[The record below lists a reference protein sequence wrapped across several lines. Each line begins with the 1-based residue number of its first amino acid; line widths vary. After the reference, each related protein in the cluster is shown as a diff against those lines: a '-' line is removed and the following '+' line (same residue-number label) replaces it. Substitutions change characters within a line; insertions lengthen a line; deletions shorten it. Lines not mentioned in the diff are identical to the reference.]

1 MQYMKPEHFRSQNK
15 FRFHDKLKY
24 ISHIKCK
31 YYYIFVYRD
40 LFREAGQVTVMPGE
54 ANL

>member
-1 MQYMKPEHFRSQNK
+1 MKLEHFRSQNK
-15 FRFHDKLKY
+15 CRFHDILKY

-31 YYYIFVYRD
+31 YYYMFVYRT
-40 LFREAGQVTVMPGE
+40 LFREAGQVTVMPRE